1 MWVGTI
7 YTNGLDDDQWPTII
21 RDDDMHDYAAY
32 PLEVAPQLPHLP
44 NEEQG
49 SPPSLPDYP
58 NLEDFQVGPNS
69 YLPQPLTIVI
79 FTFITII
86 YQQHHL

>member
-7 YTNGLDDDQWPTII
+7 YTNGLDDDQWATII

-32 PLEVAPQLPHLP
+32 PLEVAPQLPHPP

-49 SPPSLPDYP
+49 SPPSLSDHL
-58 NLEDFQVGPNS
+58 NFDDFQVGPN
-69 YLPQPLTIVI
+69 PAA
-79 FTFITII
+79 
-86 YQQHHL
+86 YQFDMYDTR